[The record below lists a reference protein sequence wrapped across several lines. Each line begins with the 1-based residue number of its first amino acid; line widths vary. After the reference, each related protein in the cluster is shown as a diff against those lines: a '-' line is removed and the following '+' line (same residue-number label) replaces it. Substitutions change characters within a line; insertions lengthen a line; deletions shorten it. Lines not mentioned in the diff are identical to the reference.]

1 MCCRRCGS
9 DVSELAVEAV
19 YCPRCGLRLPAPPGG
34 ATPQGSGSP
43 ESVESPFSSTIVRSY
58 ANAMFRLG
66 VRYEVRHNEAEAV
79 RCYGKASHLG
89 NVAAKVCLLD
99 ITLSKTLDSSPGD
112 PPPS

>member
-1 MCCRRCGS
+1 
-9 DVSELAVEAV
+9 VSELAAEAV
-19 YCPRCGLRLPAPPGG
+19 YCPRCGLRLPPNG
-34 ATPQGSGSP
+34 ATPKGSSPSDPAGGS
-43 ESVESPFSSTIVRSY
+43 FSSTIARGY

-99 ITLSKTLDSSPGD
+99 IALSKSPGTT
-112 PPPS
+112 PEAAPPS